1 MDKQEYKRLASE
13 QDDWAPGWDAID
25 AVFEKLYLGQEP
37 SHFGTELHA
46 RAIFGGDQYL
56 DGYSIYQSTHGYKH
70 IITYGMTELYTE
82 EKAFGG
88 EWSKW
93 GYEMT
98 IKLKEESLDDCLW
111 SIDMLSN
118 LARYTYT
125 QNRFFEPLQFIA
137 GNGTSLHIGVES
149 NITALLVVRDTE
161 AAGVDTVH
169 GKVDFMQL
177 VGITEKEL
185 EVLKEDSTKAAELVG
200 KMKRDNPHLVTDMK
214 RKHSYL

>member
-1 MDKQEYKRLASE
+1 MDKQEYIRLAAE
-13 QDDWAPGWDAID
+13 QNDWAPGWDAID
-25 AVFEKLYLGQEP
+25 DVFENLYPGQEP
-37 SHFGTELHA
+37 SHFGTDLHA
-46 RAIFGGDQYL
+46 RAVFGGDQYL
-56 DGYSIYQSTHGYKH
+56 DGYSIYQAAHGYKH
-70 IITYGMTELYTE
+70 IVTYGMTELYTE

-98 IKLKEESLDDCLW
+98 IKLKEESHDDCMW
-111 SIDMLSN
+111 SLDMLSN

-125 QNRFFEPLQFIA
+125 QNRFFEPLQYIS

-149 NITALLVVRDTE
+149 NITALLVVSDTE

-169 GKVDFMQL
+169 GRVDFIQL

-185 EVLKEDSTKAAELVG
+185 EVLKEDSTKAAELVE
-200 KMKRDNPHLVTDMK
+200 KMKWDNPYLVTDMN
-214 RKHSYL
+214 RKHAYL